1 MTKADP
7 GLDSAAAFE
16 VTDCLEGGRTLVAKV
31 VSPAPLVTAL
41 GLVDTDSRADG
52 RCNGTLLPAGAA
64 LFEDGWRNRLPAFL
78 IMVVWAEGACFAA
91 LSTGSGMANVVSATA
106 TAMDEPSDAAAP
118 AARDSVATTNEST
131 IPGNDSSGV
140 HGVFLEA
147 CVAILEDVCCVR
159 TSPVMVVSIL
169 VNGAS
174 FTAVSTGGASGMTAN
189 VVSATA
195 KPFDASVSVAWDP
208 ATVKDSPSTGN
219 GSEARVPTASAAL
232 LEDCS
237 NDPAPIIMAS
247 ILANEAVVSAG
258 RISEMANVASGVGE
272 PSNATVSV
280 VGDSLVMTKDSPRA
294 GSGGGGVLSR
304 LPSVALS
311 EAWSPVAPFSMAE
324 GDNQCSALSASLPAP
339 RSWNG
344 LLEGAS
350 SRAQRNRLGSNSLGE
365 ATLR

>member
-1 MTKADP
+1 M
-7 GLDSAAAFE
+7 
-16 VTDCLEGGRTLVAKV
+16 AKV

-131 IPGNDSSGV
+131 I

-189 VVSATA
+189 VVSAMA

-258 RISEMANVASGVGE
+258 RISEMANVASVVGE
-272 PSNATVSV
+272 ASNATLSV
-280 VGDSLVMTKDSPRA
+280 IGDSLVMTKDSPRA

-324 GDNQCSALSASLPAP
+324 GDNQCSALSDSLPAP
-339 RSWNG
+339 RSSNG

-350 SRAQRNRLGSNSLGE
+350 SRALRNRLGSNSLGE

>member
-1 MTKADP
+1 M
-7 GLDSAAAFE
+7 
-16 VTDCLEGGRTLVAKV
+16 AKV

-41 GLVDTDSRADG
+41 GLVDTDSHADG

-64 LFEDGWRNRLPAFL
+64 LFEDGWRNRLPAFF

-147 CVAILEDVCCVR
+147 CVAIVEDVCCVR

-247 ILANEAVVSAG
+247 VLANEAVVSAG
-258 RISEMANVASGVGE
+258 RISEMANVASVVGE
-272 PSNATVSV
+272 ASNATLSV
-280 VGDSLVMTKDSPRA
+280 VGDSLVMTDSPRA

-350 SRAQRNRLGSNSLGE
+350 SRALRNRLGSNSLGE